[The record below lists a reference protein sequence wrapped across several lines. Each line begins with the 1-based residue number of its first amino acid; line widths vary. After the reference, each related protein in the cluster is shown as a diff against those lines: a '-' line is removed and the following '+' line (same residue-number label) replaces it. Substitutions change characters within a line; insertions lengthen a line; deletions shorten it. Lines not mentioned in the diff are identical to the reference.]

1 MSIRVLICD
10 DAAFMRAAIGAALT
24 AAGHEVVGE
33 AATGEQAVER
43 FRACRPDLVTMDI
56 VMPGGSGMDAV
67 RRIREIEP
75 GARIVMVTAMGQE
88 ALIKQAREAGASAFL
103 VKPFTPPTLIAQ
115 LERALAAPVA
125 PGA

>member
-10 DAAFMRAAIGAALT
+10 DAAFMRAAIGAALV

-33 AATGEQAVER
+33 AATGEQAVEL
-43 FRACRPDLVTMDI
+43 FRARRPDLVTMDI
-56 VMPGGSGMDAV
+56 VMPGGSGVDAV

-88 ALIKQAREAGASAFL
+88 ALITQAREAGASAFL

-115 LERALAAPVA
+115 LERALEAPVA